1 MNMEMLQPIRPWL
14 RFLPLAWFVF
24 INLLAAG
31 IVAYDKHISRLPRG
45 SIRRVPERRFVRF
58 AWIGGGLGTLLSMLL
73 CHHKTKSHNALLFR
87 IACLDRRM
95 AFCPRAHESG
105 QPRDIMKGTRRKRT

>member
-1 MNMEMLQPIRPWL
+1 MPELKNLLCM
-14 RFLPLAWFVF
+14 LPLLYFAA
-24 INLLAAG
+24 INLIAAVT
-31 IVAYDKHISRLPRG
+31 VAYDKHISRLPRG

-87 IACLDRRM
+87 IALPTLVWIAAWLFVLARM
-95 AFCPRAHESG
+95 NPG
-105 QPRDIMKGTRRKRT
+105 NLGI

>member
-1 MNMEMLQPIRPWL
+1 MPELENLLCM
-14 RFLPLAWFVF
+14 LPLLYFAA
-24 INLLAAG
+24 INLIAAVT
-31 IVAYDKHISRLPRG
+31 VAYDKHISRLPRG

-87 IACLDRRM
+87 IALPTLAWIAAWLFVLARM
-95 AFCPRAHESG
+95 NPGSLG
-105 QPRDIMKGTRRKRT
+105 I